1 MSNNV
6 DSTRVFTSNE
16 VNKKL
21 RAVVGKTL
29 LEADYAGL
37 FKLYAGKEKVT
48 GIAGQIIEA
57 SVLGCKLD
65 SKQEADILID
75 DVPYEIKTTG
85 MVKPKDK
92 ESPLKY
98 ECKEPVSITAVSI
111 PVIVNEVFD
120 NSNFWHKLAHMLWVY
135 YFYNSPT
142 KVKLEGY
149 KDFPII
155 GYQIYEFTTD
165 DKLRLEHDWL
175 LVRDFL
181 IVIHKKYNTDEER
194 KKNYPLLS
202 SQLRN
207 QLLLID
213 TAPKYPNPPR
223 FRLKRT
229 FATVIASSLFAKKN
243 LEKMSNPIM
252 DYSDIDS
259 KCEQLTKRYA
269 GKSFSEIASILK
281 VSLKS
286 EKKDDKNAYTVK
298 NFSELVV
305 LKMFDTCAK
314 SLNDIEDFAKIGL
327 IAKSLPLNNNNFP
340 KESMKMFTP
349 DFKEWTSEK
358 TFEDSFIRD
367 YFAEHQFLLIIYKYT
382 HPNKDN
388 KYPQYIKFIGF
399 KRVYFS
405 DAFIDTEVW
414 KFWLE
419 VRNLIN
425 NKKLKIVK
433 EFTDEGKPKMNPVS
447 GTQKEAPNFPK
458 EKYNRV
464 FLRGSGKNSDDKY
477 KTLEI
482 NGLKMLPQ
490 EIWLAK
496 KLTAMFLNNNCI

>member
-1 MSNNV
+1 MSNIV
-6 DSTRVFTSNE
+6 DSTRIFTSKE
-16 VNKKL
+16 VKQKL
-21 RAVVGKTL
+21 TAVINKTL
-29 LEADYAGL
+29 LEVDDAGL
-37 FKLYAGKEKVT
+37 FELYAGKEKVT

-85 MVKPKDK
+85 MVKPKDR

-98 ECKEPVSITAVSI
+98 VCKEPVSVTAVSI

-149 KDFPII
+149 KQFPII
-155 GYQIYEFTTD
+155 GYQIYEFTSD

-181 IVIHKKYNTDEER
+181 KAIHKKYITDEER
-194 KKNYPLLS
+194 RKYYPLLS

-243 LEKMSNPIM
+243 LEKMSKPIM
-252 DYSDIDS
+252 DYSDVDS
-259 KCEQLTKRYA
+259 KCKQLTKLYA
-269 GKSFSEIASILK
+269 GKSFAEIASILN

-286 EKKDDKNAYTVK
+286 EKKDDKNAYTDK

-305 LKMFDTCAK
+305 LKMFETKAK
-314 SLNDIEDFAKIGL
+314 NLNDIEDFAKIGL
-327 IAKSLPLNNNNFP
+327 IAKSLPLNNENFP

-349 DFKEWTSEK
+349 NFQEWLSEK

-382 HPNKDN
+382 HKKSKAPK
-388 KYPQYIKFIGF
+388 YIKFIGF

-405 DAFIDTEVW
+405 DAFIDTELW
-414 KFWLE
+414 KFWHD
-419 VRNLIN
+419 VRSQII

-433 EFTDEGKPKMNPVS
+433 EFNKEGKPIINPVS
-447 GTQKEAPNFPK
+447 KTQKEAPNFPK
-458 EKYNRV
+458 EEYNNV
-464 FLRGSGKNSDDKY
+464 FLRGSGAISDYKH

-496 KLTAMFLNNNCI
+496 KFTVQFLNTSCI